1 MSTATLNRNTPIN
14 ALTGT
19 YGSTALTPS
28 ISLLGFVAGEFSKL
42 LRKPAKPAGQKPS
55 RAQEAEALRRFTDD
69 QNDPRFADDLYAAA
83 ARHEELV

>member
-1 MSTATLNRNTPIN
+1 MSTATLNRNNSIN

-19 YGSTALTPS
+19 FGANALTPS
-28 ISLLGFVAGEFSKL
+28 ISLLGFVASEFSKL
-42 LRKPAKPAGQKPS
+42 LRKPVKPAQKLS
-55 RAQEAEALRRFTDD
+55 RAQEAEALRRYADD